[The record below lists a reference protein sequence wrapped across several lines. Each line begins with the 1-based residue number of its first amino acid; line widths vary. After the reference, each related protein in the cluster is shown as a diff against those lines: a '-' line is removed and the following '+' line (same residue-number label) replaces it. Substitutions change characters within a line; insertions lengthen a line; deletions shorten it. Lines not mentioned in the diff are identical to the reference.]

1 MEGGNVE
8 RGRRRIREGQKEREE
23 GIFKNRGME
32 WREMERSRERRKKE
46 KKDYVSLC
54 LYRSLGLLKMF
65 KVELF
70 SKYE

>member
-32 WREMERSRERRKKE
+32 WRWRDQGRGGRRRRKIT
-46 KKDYVSLC
+46 SLSVC
-54 LYRSLGLLKMF
+54 TEVWGF
-65 KVELF
+65 
-70 SKYE
+70 

>member
-1 MEGGNVE
+1 MEGAVE
-8 RGRRRIREGQKEREE
+8 RGRRRIREGQKESEE

-32 WREMERSRERRKKE
+32 WRWRDQGRGGRRRRKI
-46 KKDYVSLC
+46 SLC

-70 SKYE
+70 SKYK